1 MAFASPETPDY
12 SNYRWPASDW
22 TAVVIPYP
30 EVSEVERRVVEVHAV
45 GYRPAVVLVEALQTL
60 VAVVQEQ
67 EDSA

>member
-1 MAFASPETPDY
+1 MAFASPEMPNY
-12 SNYRWPASDW
+12 SNYRWPASDL
-22 TAVVIPYP
+22 TAVAIPYP
-30 EVSEVERRVVEVHAV
+30 EVLEVERRVVGVHVV